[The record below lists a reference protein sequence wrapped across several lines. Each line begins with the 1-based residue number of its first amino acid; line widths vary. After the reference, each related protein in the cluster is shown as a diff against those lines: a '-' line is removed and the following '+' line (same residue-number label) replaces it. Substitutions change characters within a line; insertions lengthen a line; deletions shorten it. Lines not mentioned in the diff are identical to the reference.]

1 MEVLGECSMVV
12 VCLLPDKVLRKS
24 LFSSYYLRPESKLY
38 IYTTSHNQSV
48 MTVMTVGITVKQLE
62 LESYNNII

>member
-1 MEVLGECSMVV
+1 MVV
-12 VCLLPDKVLRKS
+12 VCLLPDKFFESKS
-24 LFSSYYLRPESKLY
+24 LFSSYYLRPQSKPY